1 MSKNVEAVNALRS
14 MNADELD
21 GHLRQ
26 QRRRLFEV
34 RFQQAAGQVE
44 NHRQLRE
51 IRREIAR
58 TMTLQIEMAHGHHLA
73 SDLDLEVG
81 EEPVEAEAVLPE
93 AAPKR
98 RRSRRAATEADVEA
112 VAGVETEAEAVAE
125 VEAETPVDE
134 DSPSRDAVE
143 EAAGS
148 PAEAGEDG
156 HDDVGA
162 DEVDEDE

>member
-1 MSKNVEAVNALRS
+1 VSKDIEAVNAVRS

-58 TMTLQIEMAHGHHLA
+58 TMTLQIELAHGHHLV

-81 EEPVEAEAVLPE
+81 EEPAEPEEVVEPVAKPRRRRALRATPEAVEEIQAEAPAVEAVEAEVPAVE
-93 AAPKR
+93 DR
-98 RRSRRAATEADVEA
+98 
-112 VAGVETEAEAVAE
+112 EAEDAAAE
-125 VEAETPVDE
+125 GAEPL
-134 DSPSRDAVE
+134 AE
-143 EAAGS
+143 EGEGS
-148 PAEAGEDG
+148 PDDAGP
-156 HDDVGA
+156 
-162 DEVDEDE
+162 DEGDE

>member
-1 MSKNVEAVNALRS
+1 VSKDVEAVNALRS
-14 MNADELD
+14 MNVDELD

-58 TMTLQIEMAHGHHLA
+58 TMTIQIELAHGHHLV
-73 SDLDLEVG
+73 SDLDLEMG
-81 EEPVEAEAVLPE
+81 EEAAEVEAVLPE
-93 AAPKR
+93 PAPKR
-98 RRSRRAATEADVEA
+98 RRARRPA
-112 VAGVETEAEAVAE
+112 AEAIAE
-125 VEAETPVDE
+125 VEAETPADGDGGPE
-134 DSPSRDAVE
+134 DAVAE
-143 EAAGS
+143 EPEG

-156 HDDVGA
+156 ADEVGA

>member
-1 MSKNVEAVNALRS
+1 VSKNVEAVNALRS

-21 GHLRQ
+21 GYLRQ

-58 TMTLQIEMAHGHHLA
+58 TMTLQIELAHGHHLV

-81 EEPVEAEAVLPE
+81 EEPAEPVEVVEPVVKPRRRRAGRPAPELVEESQVEALAVEDSQPE
-93 AAPKR
+93 DANDEGAH
-98 RRSRRAATEADVEA
+98 SL
-112 VAGVETEAEAVAE
+112 AEE
-125 VEAETPVDE
+125 GE
-134 DSPSRDAVE
+134 DSPDDA
-143 EAAGS
+143 G
-148 PAEAGEDG
+148 P
-156 HDDVGA
+156 
-162 DEVDEDE
+162 DEGDE